1 MNTPPIRK
9 LRKNKAEGPHRK
21 TEHKRTLQKIQTGST
36 EKQDII
42 YLKPHLTPEYSDRI
56 NRETRYYLFKT
67 PPYPGIFRQ
76 DLQDK
81 QDFYLF
87 KTPPYPGIFRQ
98 DLQDKQDFYLFK
110 TPPQHDND

>member
-1 MNTPPIRK
+1 

-56 NRETRYYLFKT
+56 YRINRIFIYLK
-67 PPYPGIFRQ
+67 PHPNMIMIR
-76 DLQDK
+76 
-81 QDFYLF
+81 
-87 KTPPYPGIFRQ
+87 
-98 DLQDKQDFYLFK
+98 
-110 TPPQHDND
+110 